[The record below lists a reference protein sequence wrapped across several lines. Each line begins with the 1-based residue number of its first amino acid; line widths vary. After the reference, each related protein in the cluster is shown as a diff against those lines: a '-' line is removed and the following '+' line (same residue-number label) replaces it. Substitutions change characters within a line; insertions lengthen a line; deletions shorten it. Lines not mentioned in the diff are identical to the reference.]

1 MPTGKT
7 LTAHVVTALVTLS
20 VVLVLFGDRLGTKR
34 LPPAA
39 GESRGRERR
48 CRNRNRPE
56 NSFNCR
62 SSRSRRSPPMC

>member
-39 GESRGRERR
+39 QFSRRERR